1 MDEIVLNSTLVRKF
15 FHCGTLR
22 KDYCPKQIYRTTIK
36 KDLDFQSLAMKQGAL
51 FETLCLGS
59 GIKGQVTEDLPR
71 LRNGERTAAHKRI
84 LAQALTFKKLC
95 HDHQI
100 IITKENTQVEI
111 TKKLGDGVFL
121 RGTLDIFPVAILL
134 EDSGYTLSII
144 DLKLCKNLSNT
155 WGEYPWGEIHRL
167 DRIQGEIYH
176 YLIQD
181 VDFSLNPHID
191 TPLFKNALRHAANA
205 KFLYWVFEHSPAM
218 RNGFFPIDQ
227 DSASQSEMIETLR
240 KTYKLVQHYNKL
252 GWDKTFPSKENCTHC
267 PLRDSCS
274 DYYFLDTKKG
284 DISAPSH

>member
-59 GIKGQVTEDLPR
+59 GIKGKVTEDLPR

-121 RGTLDIFPVAILL
+121 RGTLDIFPVSLLLDEGFVLGIL
-134 EDSGYTLSII
+134 
-144 DLKLCKNLSNT
+144 DLKLAKSVSNT
-155 WGEYPWGEIHRL
+155 WGEYCWGIPENL
-167 DRIQGEIYH
+167 DTIQGILYY

-181 VDFSLNPHID
+181 VDFDLNPHLD
-191 TPLFKNALRHAANA
+191 TPLFRKVIRHAKNAR
-205 KFLYWVFEHSPAM
+205 FLYWIFEHSSSM
-218 RNGFFPIDQ
+218 RNVFIPIEQ
-227 DSASQSEMIETLR
+227 DAIAQAEMVETLR

-252 GWDKTFPSKENCTHC
+252 GWDKTNSNPTACKNC